1 MNTHRSSLL
10 FCFPKTSRF
19 ADGKKLSVVCNVW
32 QSIKT
37 KLSTTFFGVKTKQT
51 GKKYAYHMLFFARKY
66 CYHYFKSDSFG
77 QAFRK
82 IIVTPLIKVR

>member
-1 MNTHRSSLL
+1 MNTRRSSLL

-66 CYHYFKSDSFG
+66 CYHYFNPAHLVRLFG
-77 QAFRK
+77 K
-82 IIVTPLIKVR
+82 LS